1 MIVELIRD
9 YISKNGIKH
18 SFIAE
23 KAEISDGLFSRILSG
38 KTNPTIETI
47 EKIVTALKLEIILSP
62 DKQNEILN

>member
-23 KAEISDGLFSRILSG
+23 KAEISDGMFSRILSG

-47 EKIVTALKLEIILSP
+47 DRIIAALNLEIVLQP
-62 DKQNEILN
+62 KQTK

>member
-23 KAEISDGLFSRILSG
+23 KAEISDGMFSRILSG
-38 KTNPTIETI
+38 KTYPTIQTI
-47 EKIVTALKLEIILSP
+47 DRIIAALNLEIILH
-62 DKQNEILN
+62 KTV